1 METYWP
7 GKARDFAIKAHGDQ
21 KRKYTGVPYWH
32 HLEEVA
38 QILMRYSASPWWSP
52 PAGCTTRSRTP
63 TPPTRSWSA
72 RFGMPI
78 ANLVIEVTDVSQRSS
93 GNTPEG
99 VGNRILRKQ
108 IDRQFLAGAS
118 ARGQMLKCADMLSN
132 TKNIVEHGGNFAR
145 VYVPEKKLLIGVLDR
160 ARETYYEIWRAA
172 YDQIVRAEPVIS
184 AAA

>member
-1 METYWP
+1 VSLTLLRYGATPDTAAAGWLHDTLEDTDTTYQELCL
-7 GKARDFAIKAHGDQ
+7 K
-21 KRKYTGVPYWH
+21 
-32 HLEEVA
+32 
-38 QILMRYSASPWWSP
+38 
-52 PAGCTTRSRTP
+52 
-63 TPPTRSWSA
+63 
-72 RFGMPI
+72 FGYVI
-78 ANLVIEVTDVSQRSS
+78 ANLVVEVTDVSHKHS

-172 YDQIVRAEPVIS
+172 YDQIVRAEQVIS